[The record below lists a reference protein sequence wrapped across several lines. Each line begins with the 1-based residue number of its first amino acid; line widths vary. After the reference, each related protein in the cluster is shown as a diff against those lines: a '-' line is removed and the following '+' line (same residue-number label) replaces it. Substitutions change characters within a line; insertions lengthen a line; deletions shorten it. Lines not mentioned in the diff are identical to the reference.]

1 MGKVRGIEV
10 AASSTNASN
19 EWLMVEVS
27 VGFVRGRGV
36 HCDWYASKMHKD
48 TAVHL
53 AAASH
58 APCPAPQKGLV
69 GGLCWQYCWTIPLA
83 VLM

>member
-1 MGKVRGIEV
+1 MGLGRGIVV

-19 EWLMVEVS
+19 EWLMVDVS
-27 VGFVRGRGV
+27 VGFVRRRGV
-36 HCDWYASKMHKD
+36 QCDWYASKMHKE

-58 APCPAPQKGLV
+58 APCPAPQKGSN
-69 GGLCWQYCWTIPLA
+69 GGLCWQYS
-83 VLM
+83 